1 MGRVVLQFWPR
12 VPGWIVVVAAAAML
26 AGCVAPYGERVEP
39 EPLAQDRMLGP
50 DAALVAPPVGG
61 PTVIGVIQRT
71 YRNAVRQT
79 IILQTDGSVSGENT
93 FEVTFYGPL
102 RAAPD
107 AGNLKRD
114 TGTLTE
120 IAGEMRRKI
129 PLPMAISP
137 EYAQN
142 SYGPFGFAFGGNSAG
157 RCLYAWQRIHAQ
169 RNIFQEPSARGEI
182 SLRLRLCRRGV
193 TDAQLLAVMYGYAIV
208 ATLPNPNWNPFG
220 TPPPADPEIGQRGV
234 SINPLADDAA
244 AQGDDEVVAL
254 DLGGEQ
260 IIAELD
266 EAGIGFGGLAR
277 RDRQARRGDAGPLQ
291 AGFQRRRVQGG
302 QVLIGDDGGA
312 RSGEEASDHLGR
324 LAELMTADQ
333 DVIGALGQRD
343 RHDDGLGGGGGG
355 DRGVHH
361 VVSRRRRWS
370 SAAIASS
377 TTTSCGSSRDS
388 RVMSASA

>member
-1 MGRVVLQFWPR
+1 M
-12 VPGWIVVVAAAAML
+12 AAAAML

-50 DAALVAPPVGG
+50 DAAFVAPPVGG

-244 AQGDDEVVAL
+244 AARAAAAAPAPVSIAPAAPTVRRTTQRPAAPAPVRSTRRPSDQLSTPVVEPSLVRRTSPTTGPRELGMPPAL
-254 DLGGEQ
+254 SESSPTSAPPSQPASAVPPAPGSGQPVRQVLPG
-260 IIAELD
+260 APAAAPAAP
-266 EAGIGFGGLAR
+266 AGIVPA
-277 RDRQARRGDAGPLQ
+277 APK
-291 AGFQRRRVQGG
+291 
-302 QVLIGDDGGA
+302 
-312 RSGEEASDHLGR
+312 ASP
-324 LAELMTADQ
+324 
-333 DVIGALGQRD
+333 
-343 RHDDGLGGGGGG
+343 
-355 DRGVHH
+355 
-361 VVSRRRRWS
+361 
-370 SAAIASS
+370 
-377 TTTSCGSSRDS
+377 
-388 RVMSASA
+388 